1 MYLWLSHFP
10 VHVKLPQYCLSAT
23 PQYRSL
29 RSENKIRFY
38 SGEKKD
44 EQSFPRVT
52 HNLMILV
59 TYQDGGL
66 VLSLCSIAGFQGLCS
81 RLSSSETLAP
91 PSGASPVLTA
101 GEEHSRTSHTS
112 RSLCRPRSE
121 MRPVCPQ
128 PTAPCKPTARPEDDQ
143 THCRVF
149 GHDGVLHQTQET
161 TLASVCQVLH
171 SIISWII
178 RFTE

>member
-1 MYLWLSHFP
+1 ME
-10 VHVKLPQYCLSAT
+10 K
-23 PQYRSL
+23 
-29 RSENKIRFY
+29 
-38 SGEKKD
+38 KKD

-112 RSLCRPRSE
+112 RSLRRPRSE

-128 PTAPCKPTARPEDDQ
+128 PTFPCNPTARPEDNQ
-143 THCRVF
+143 THCRAF